1 MELQQLQSTVDDWI
15 KKHGVS
21 YFNELTNM
29 ALLTEEVGEL
39 ARVIARKYGEQSYK
53 DSDLNIKLEEEISD
67 VLFVLTC
74 IANQT
79 GTDLQKAFENN
90 LNKKTE
96 RDGKRH
102 QLNKKLK

>member
-1 MELQQLQSTVDDWI
+1 MELQKLQSTVDDWI
-15 KKHGVS
+15 KEHGIR

-53 DSDLNIKLEEEISD
+53 DSDLNIKLEEEIAD

-90 LNKKTE
+90 LKKKSE
-96 RDGKRH
+96 RDNKRH
-102 QLNKKLK
+102 KRNKKLK